1 MMRGLLAYDGSPDA
15 QHAVALADTLAWPTD
30 STLRVVTAVEPT
42 SMIMVT
48 PWSSGALK
56 ATLEVEAQA
65 LALYES
71 AQADLVR
78 RIERPGLHLE
88 SAILRGR
95 PATVLVEEAS
105 TFGADVMIVGSR
117 GQGTIAELVL
127 GSVSAEV
134 VEHAACPVLVA
145 RTPAVRRILFASD
158 GSSAALAAEALL
170 AEWPIFNGL
179 PIEVVS
185 VADVVRPWHT
195 GIAPTMYQQVLEAHA
210 KDLETA
216 QADHDRVATS
226 SAARLQELGR
236 DARSLIRTGD
246 PATEIIAA
254 AAEDGADL
262 IVIGSRGLSGLSRI
276 LLGSVARNVIH
287 GSAASVLVVRAEGDA

>member
-1 MMRGLLAYDGSPDA
+1 MLGLLAYDGSPDA
-15 QHAVALADTLAWPTD
+15 QHAVALANALAWPSD
-30 STLRVVTAVEPT
+30 STLRVVTVVEPT

-65 LALYES
+65 LALYET
-71 AQADLVR
+71 AQADVVKR
-78 RIERPGLHLE
+78 AERPGLRLE

-95 PATVLVEEAS
+95 PATVLVEEAATS
-105 TFGADVMIVGSR
+105 GADVMIVGSR

-158 GSSAALAAEALL
+158 GSRPALAAEALL
-170 AEWPIFNGL
+170 VDWSIFEGL
-179 PIEVVS
+179 PIQVVS

-195 GIAPTMYQQVLEAHA
+195 GIAPTMYRQVIEAHA
-210 KDLETA
+210 KDLEVA
-216 QADHDRVATS
+216 RADQDRVATS
-226 SAARLQELGR
+226 SAARLHEAGR
-236 DARSLIRTGD
+236 DAHSLIRTGD
-246 PATEIIAA
+246 PATQIIAA

-262 IVIGSRGLSGLSRI
+262 IVIGSRGLTGLSRV